1 MLSPVVT
8 FIGYG
13 IILKFS
19 SSEAPTAATVFSSM
33 SLLSVLISPVN
44 ELVAAIPN
52 LSSALECCSRIQ
64 NYVTN
69 KKQIDFRNLTGERG
83 VSNVDGSSPTIIEF
97 DQVCAGWAVDKVVL
111 QDLSVRISPGTLN
124 IVLGG
129 IGCGKSTFLQTLVG
143 EGVLLDG
150 SVTLS
155 TDDIAYCAQTP
166 FLVNSTIRQNILG
179 DLEYDQEWYDSCLR
193 ACALDID
200 IRHFPDGDE
209 TPVGSKGIAL
219 SGGQKQRLVS

>member
-1 MLSPVVT
+1 
-8 FIGYG
+8 
-13 IILKFS
+13 
-19 SSEAPTAATVFSSM
+19 M

-69 KKQIDFRNLTGERG
+69 KKQVDFRNMTGERG
-83 VSNVDGSSPTIIEF
+83 VSNVDGSTPSIIEF
-97 DQVCAGWAVDKVVL
+97 DQVYAGWSVDKIVPR
-111 QDLSVRISPGTLN
+111 DLSVRIYPGTLN
-124 IVLGG
+124 IILGG
-129 IGCGKSTFLQTLVG
+129 IGCGKSTFLQTLLG

-150 SVTLS
+150 SVTLP

-166 FLVNSTIRQNILG
+166 FLVNSSIRQNILG
-179 DLEYDQEWYDSCLR
+179 NLEYDQEWYDSCLR
-193 ACALDID
+193 ACALDTD
-200 IRHFPDGDE
+200 VRHFPDGDE